1 MSDNVRNRLLVEIT
15 KAGEELR
22 LDNGPAKSRAG
33 KRRQPPLKWDGG

>member
-22 LDNGPAKSRAG
+22 LDNGPQGQGQAREG
-33 KRRQPPLKWDGG
+33 NLH